1 MVTGIQTVAT
11 GILTVVTDREP
22 IQPDV
27 GRVNL
32 SASFFL
38 YFFVCILPVSI
49 NLFFAYLISVHF
61 DKI

>member
-1 MVTGIQTVAT
+1 MVTGIPTVAT

-32 SASFFL
+32 SVFIFLIFLCMYFASEYQFIL
-38 YFFVCILPVSI
+38 CLPYFCTF
-49 NLFFAYLISVHF
+49 
-61 DKI
+61 